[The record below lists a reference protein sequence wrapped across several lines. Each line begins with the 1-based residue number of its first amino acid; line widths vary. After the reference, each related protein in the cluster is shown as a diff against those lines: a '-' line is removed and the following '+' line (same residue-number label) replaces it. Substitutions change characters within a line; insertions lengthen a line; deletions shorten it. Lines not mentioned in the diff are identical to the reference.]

1 MEATAEAR
9 RLAVMCDTELEPSP
23 YTMLLGHLVNSLQ
36 LEGTEAHC
44 SILQLFCNFEAV
56 LC

>member
-1 MEATAEAR
+1 
-9 RLAVMCDTELEPSP
+9 MCDTELEPSP

-36 LEGTEAHC
+36 LEEVQKLIVP
-44 SILQLFCNFEAV
+44 ILQLFCNFEAV